1 LTDATEQ
8 VNLIKLQRRIRM
20 WLAKQRSI
28 RSYNEM
34 CTEQMSDE
42 DKMLV
47 GDIITRL
54 GPFYFL
60 SEQKE

>member
-1 LTDATEQ
+1 M
-8 VNLIKLQRRIRM
+8 IKLQRRIRM

-34 CTEQMSDE
+34 CTEQMGDE